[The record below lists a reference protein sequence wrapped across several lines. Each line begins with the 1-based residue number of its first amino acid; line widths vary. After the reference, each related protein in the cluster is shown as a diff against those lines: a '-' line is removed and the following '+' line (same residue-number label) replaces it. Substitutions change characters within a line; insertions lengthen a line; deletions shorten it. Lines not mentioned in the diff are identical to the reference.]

1 MIDGSKLLVVLCS
14 RLLVLYLRRHGRN
27 ALPPHSDT
35 FRCHRTASDAA
46 WAVVAGTIDVG
57 VVDGAVI
64 DANVGDVYVVDGTVV
79 VEPISAPVTTLVA
92 RADIP
97 VAVVNTAVVA
107 NVLAPGSVVVAIQ
120 TCHESPIS
128 GGPQEADLRW
138 PSPSA
143 RNPVVALRSVA
154 PVSGRPQITI
164 PGARW
169 LRILRQRW
177 RGLLCLKHWLTIA
190 RILVAGIG
198 LGIGIGL
205 VL

>member
-79 VEPISAPVTTLVA
+79 VEAVSTPIATLVSGA
-92 RADIP
+92 DVAESIIDAAIVADI
-97 VAVVNTAVVA
+97 
-107 NVLAPGSVVVAIQ
+107 LAPRSVVI
-120 TCHESPIS
+120 TIHSCHESPIS
-128 GGPQEADLRW
+128 RGP
-138 PSPSA
+138 
-143 RNPVVALRSVA
+143 
-154 PVSGRPQITI
+154 
-164 PGARW
+164 
-169 LRILRQRW
+169 
-177 RGLLCLKHWLTIA
+177 
-190 RILVAGIG
+190 
-198 LGIGIGL
+198 
-205 VL
+205 